1 LERWLEESSQAP
13 LEERPQI
20 FYDACGLSRLG
31 VLDEGERLLE
41 GDQDLFF
48 MLAALDRSGVDR
60 GLVRRLGKGL
70 LSGVASLPV
79 AHRRCTEHDDGSACR
94 RLIDVAGLEPIP
106 LADGPAASSG
116 RRALRLLVS
125 TEAIF
130 WDGEVIVK
138 LDDGALDPADVDNHR
153 ILALMPNAAAWA
165 ENLRDAESID
175 DTRSHLEIAVDR
187 RLPMGVVTDVLYTV
201 TKAGVSNLALVGG
214 AHTSLTVTPIWVPD
228 HSTSLSPNWLA
239 GPIIIDDAGVHAALP
254 SDDATTVPADATA
267 AIGAIARELRAYGYD
282 RVLVRAA
289 PSVRAD
295 VVIPVLNV
303 LGDSCLV
310 YGRRADRCLRPTL
323 DSEPPLSGW

>member
-1 LERWLEESSQAP
+1 
-13 LEERPQI
+13 
-20 FYDACGLSRLG
+20 
-31 VLDEGERLLE
+31 
-41 GDQDLFF
+41 
-48 MLAALDRSGVDR
+48 
-60 GLVRRLGKGL
+60 
-70 LSGVASLPV
+70 
-79 AHRRCTEHDDGSACR
+79 
-94 RLIDVAGLEPIP
+94 
-106 LADGPAASSG
+106 
-116 RRALRLLVS
+116 LRLLVS